1 MPGKIVSD
9 TGPPP
14 VPTYQQRAYNY
25 IREQI
30 FLLVFK
36 PGEFITDTQVAT
48 KLDISRTPVREAFHR
63 LEQEGLLV
71 NVARRGWRVYSLS
84 LEDIHEIFDVK
95 VAVEGMVA
103 RKAAESTNEELRRE
117 LMTALEHMAE
127 AAATGNIDAWIQSD
141 QRLHQVLFDMARN
154 DRARQIVMNLND
166 QWLRVRIGFTAI
178 QGRMTRSADEHRLVI
193 QAILAGNGEE
203 AELLIRQHLNTV
215 REELVHLLATLVLPF
230 VSEGV

>member
-1 MPGKIVSD
+1 MRGEIVSD
-9 TGPPP
+9 TSSPP

-36 PGEFITDTQVAT
+36 PGEFITDTQVAA

-215 REELVHLLATLVLPF
+215 REELVQLLATLVLPF